1 MSVCTRL
8 VLVCAVVACAAP
20 TAARVDGVLQAAPG
34 NRVRLA
40 IAGLVHG
47 HVRGF
52 LRSLNGRTDVE
63 LVGIAEPDAT
73 LRAAALEQY
82 SLPASAGFADVGE
95 MLERTRPDAVA
106 AFTSTLDHPQVVE
119 AAATRHIAVMME
131 KPLAVSVADGERIRR
146 AARSGNIPVIVNYE
160 TTWYPGLVASAQIIK
175 TERAGGSIRKMVA
188 MDGHEGPKEI
198 GVGPEF
204 LAWLTDPVKNG
215 GGALFDFGCYGANL
229 MTWLMDNERPRAV
242 TAIRHQFKPAV
253 YPHVD
258 DEATIL
264 VEYAGAQGIIQA
276 SWNWPFSRKDFE
288 VYAERAYAISTGPD
302 GLRVRLP
309 GGKEESRTP
318 AALPVDESD
327 AVSYL
332 VGIVRGRVKPAGRSS
347 LENNLIVTEIL
358 AAARESAES
367 GRTVRLAPEG
377 TPAR

>member
-1 MSVCTRL
+1 MLLLSAL
-8 VLVCAVVACAAP
+8 LACAAA
-20 TAARVDGVLQAAPG
+20 TTTCADALAQRGPG
-34 NRVRLA
+34 TRVRLA

-63 LVGIAEPDAT
+63 LVAIAEPDAT
-73 LRAAALEQY
+73 LRAAALDQY
-82 SLPASAGFADVGE
+82 SLPAAAGFADVGE
-95 MLERTRPDAVA
+95 MLDRTRPDAVA

-119 AAATRHIAVMME
+119 AAATRHIPVMME

-146 AARSGNIPVIVNYE
+146 AALSGNIPVIVNYE

-204 LAWLTDPVKNG
+204 LSWLTDPVKNG

-242 TAIRHQFKPAV
+242 TAMRHQFKPAV

-318 AALPVDESD
+318 TVLPTDEGD

-332 VGIVRGRVKPAGRSS
+332 VAVVRGRVKPAGRSS

-367 GRTVRLAPEG
+367 GRTVRLPLEG